1 MKITLLKI
9 GAKYCAPC
17 KAMDRAGTLDKFA
30 AKHPDVRVE
39 QHDDN
44 EYGDSKPWARLAD
57 KWKVRDVP
65 TLIWVA
71 GGEELL
77 RSNNVGARAIEE
89 QYEKALKKAE
99 RL

>member
-1 MKITLLKI
+1 MKITLMKV

-17 KAMDRAGTLDKFA
+17 LSLEKRGTLEKFA
-30 AKHPDVRVE
+30 EAHPDVKLEV
-39 QHDDN
+39 HDDN
-44 EYGDSKPWARLAD
+44 EFGDSKAWANFAD
-57 KWKVRDVP
+57 KWKVKSMP

-77 RSNNVGARAIEE
+77 RSGDVSVAGIKE
-89 QYEKALKKAE
+89 QYARALKKAE